1 MSSRPVERASPTPPQ
16 ARSTL
21 EIRTSLLSCRIR
33 SWKDGDEASLV
44 RNANNKR
51 VWLNLLDT
59 FPYPYTVD
67 DARLWIASSSTADPQ
82 VNFAIEFNGSAV
94 GGIGLELQ
102 QGVLARTGSIGYW
115 IGEPFWRK
123 GIATAVVGAFV
134 PAVMKTHGLIRLEAR
149 VFSWNDASM
158 RVLEKCGFH
167 REALLE
173 KRIVKDGMV
182 LDEVVYA
189 RTAD

>member
-1 MSSRPVERASPTPPQ
+1 MN
-16 ARSTL
+16 L
-21 EIRTSLLSCRIR
+21 EIQTSLQSCRIR
-33 SWKDGDEASLV
+33 SWKAGDEASLV
-44 RNANNKR
+44 SNANNKR

-59 FPYPYTVD
+59 FPYPYTFD
-67 DARLWIASSSTADPQ
+67 DARTWIASSSTADPE
-82 VNFAIEFNGSAV
+82 VNFAIEFSGNAI
-94 GGIGLELQ
+94 GGIGLQLHG
-102 QGVLARTGSIGYW
+102 GVLAKTGSVGYW
-115 IGEPFWRK
+115 VGEPFWRK

-134 PAVMKTHGLIRLEAR
+134 PFVIKTHGLIRLEAR

-182 LDEVVYA
+182 LDEAVYA
-189 RTAD
+189 RTSA